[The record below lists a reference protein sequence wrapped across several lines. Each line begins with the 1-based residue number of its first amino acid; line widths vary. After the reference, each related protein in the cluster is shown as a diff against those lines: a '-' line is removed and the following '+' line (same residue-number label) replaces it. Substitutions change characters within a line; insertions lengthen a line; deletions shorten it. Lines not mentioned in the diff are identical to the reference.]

1 MKNFSLLA
9 LFLAL
14 LAVPAAA
21 QMQPPIP
28 MSPAEFS
35 NAAVG
40 QQIKLVVRV
49 AALKRTAL
57 SAELLNRESD
67 SLYKGTGKLVS
78 FYLPEDTPFV
88 MGSLA
93 DVKPGA
99 VLFLYGTATTPG
111 HADVK
116 KVVALTAYV
125 KVE

>member
-9 LFLAL
+9 LLLTL
-14 LAVPAAA
+14 LAAPAAA

-35 NAAVG
+35 NATAG
-40 QQIKLVVRV
+40 QSIKLVVRV
-49 AALKRTAL
+49 AAVKRTAL
-57 SAELLNRESD
+57 SVELLNREND
-67 SLYKGTGKLVS
+67 SLYKATGKIVS
-78 FYLPEDTPFV
+78 LYLPEDTPV
-88 MGSLA
+88 IMGSLA

-99 VLFLYGTATTPG
+99 VLFVYGTATTPD

-116 KVVALTAYV
+116 KLVAVGAYV

>member
-1 MKNFSLLA
+1 MKNLSLLA
-9 LFLAL
+9 LFVTL
-14 LAVPAAA
+14 LAAPATA

-35 NAAVG
+35 NATAG
-40 QQIKLVVRV
+40 QTIKLVVRV
-49 AALKRTAL
+49 AAVKRTAL
-57 SAELLNRESD
+57 SAELLDRQSD
-67 SLYKGTGKLVS
+67 SLYKATGKTVS
-78 FYLPEDTPFV
+78 LYLPEDTPVV

-99 VLFLYGTATTPG
+99 VLFVYGTATTPG

-116 KVVALTAYV
+116 KLVAVTAYV

>member
-1 MKNFSLLA
+1 MKNFVWLAHFLMLLA
-9 LFLAL
+9 A
-14 LAVPAAA
+14 PAAA

-28 MSPAEFS
+28 MSSTEFS
-35 NAAVG
+35 NATAG
-40 QQIKLVVRV
+40 QSIKLVVRV
-49 AALKRTAL
+49 AAVKRTAL

-67 SLYKGTGKLVS
+67 SLYKPTGKLVS
-78 FYLPEDTPFV
+78 LYLPEDTPVV

-99 VLFLYGTATTPG
+99 VLFVYGTATTPG

-116 KVVALTAYV
+116 KLVTVTAYV